1 MRVEG
6 LDSESVL
13 LASNVLLNE
22 QLSSAFQQRSDLELL
37 AVLQRISWELNT
49 SGVDGPSL
57 IQTVMAVVEDSVSP
71 MSVALS
77 SNIKA
82 LVGNVSQVSEVS
94 TEVG

>member
-1 MRVEG
+1 M
-6 LDSESVL
+6 
-13 LASNVLLNE
+13 LLNE